1 MDLVLEDRA
10 GRLVGIDVK
19 STASV
24 QQRDFRGLQTLATLT
39 GDRFVRGVVLF
50 TGETAVPFG
59 ANLHAL
65 PVAQL
70 WT

>member
-1 MDLVLEDRA
+1 MT
-10 GRLVGIDVK
+10 GRHATLPLLD
-19 STASV
+19 AL
-24 QQRDFRGLQTLATLT
+24 RDTPVVYLQTPATLT

-70 WT
+70 WA

>member
-1 MDLVLEDRA
+1 MDLVLEDCA

-24 QQRDFRGLQTLATLT
+24 QQRDFRGLEALAALS
-39 GDRFVRGVVLF
+39 GGRFVRGVVLF
-50 TGETAVPFG
+50 AGETAVPLG

-70 WT
+70 WA